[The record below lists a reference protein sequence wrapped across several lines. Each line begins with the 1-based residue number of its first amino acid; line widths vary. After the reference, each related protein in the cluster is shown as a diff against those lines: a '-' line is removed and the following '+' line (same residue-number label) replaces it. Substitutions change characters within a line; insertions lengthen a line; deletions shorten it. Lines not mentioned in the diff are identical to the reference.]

1 MTILARITCE
11 IAPGEMSNFVAKPVS
26 ASHVNS
32 RAPAQAD
39 RPSPMRRIMGA

>member
-11 IAPGEMSNFVAKPVS
+11 TAPGGMSNFVAKPVS

-32 RAPAQAD
+32 RAPTQAD
-39 RPSPMRRIMGA
+39 HPSPMHRIMGA

>member
-1 MTILARITCE
+1 MTIIARITCE
-11 IAPGEMSNFVAKPVS
+11 TAPGAMSNVVAKPVS